1 MKKLKKFKSKILMF
15 IFALVLPLSAT
26 SVVYTVSEVKNANAD
41 NAASNY
47 YSGYMKEVSLS
58 NNNFNSGSSTYSI
71 STSLSGW
78 TGLMKD
84 RKTTAG
90 IINTG
95 NTFQNYMTGTYRL
108 SNNPLAKANDKNILM
123 INSKTADSNDYSTAR
138 QGYKSNI
145 VNLEANSFYSF
156 QVSFKSDTNY
166 NSYTTYVQHG
176 TVDEDLNLTKSAFEE
191 KKDGKIKSFGD
202 HISFTYKSKTYY
214 LHKEL
219 IDGANTTQNLTD
231 VSFFYEDDEYVG
243 LMYNDSP
250 VYVAKSDVEKVEVNE
265 ETQYNIASGK
275 KTYTCNIEYD
285 TANSRYNV
293 KAGTAYYTT
302 KTEYSSLN
310 DYVFGSIYL
319 SGLKDSEGNAV
330 KADYVQVT
338 SKEWVTFYF
347 FVATGNQAQSVT
359 LDLWLGTNQT
369 GHDSS
374 GVVFF
379 DDCHVY
385 QYSENTFWKTYKS
398 YFGKNYTQEI
408 TTSSGTTTQVFDCT
422 NLVDLRNATNIEY
435 PTHNFDFEEGI
446 FNNDGSALKNWTKSG
461 NGNAQ
466 IFDSRNPQAFKSATG
481 GYDFVGSNLSCE
493 VNINGE
499 AISIT
504 PNNYVLGL
512 WSKNGY
518 VKVKSNAVSIDANQ
532 VCKIKATYKISEI
545 TSGNVY
551 MFVEENDNILTSYNL
566 TKDQYTLAEEA
577 SSTAVTTNGSSS
589 FSNSYGTIEFYVK
602 GGNLYNSSVNISLG
616 LGKSNETATGCVV
629 FDDITIEKTASSDF
643 DNASNKLELDTY
655 TSSLS
660 IANGNFNKVTSEQD
674 STYPLAPQNWKIEKG
689 TGFTFGGVVNTE
701 AKEYA
706 KYVEKYNQLKADN
719 VDDLKNNYY
728 WASYANPK
736 NSYNSTSE
744 PDNVMMLANITSAWQ
759 KLTSDNFTLSA
770 NSTNKL
776 TFKYKTYNSNN
787 GIIAT
792 LYNKDGVKLFES
804 QKLNSNGQWNDYEI
818 YLKSFSGASEVYLTI
833 DYGTETDKAEGFAYF
848 DNFDIESIDG
858 SVFENKSSTSEGN
871 GDAFAVVDMSDFYLK
886 LPTNNIT
893 NDLTTSN
900 TPAFTGAYGSGNS
913 SIGGIIKSEGL
924 GEIFKLDEENKNVF
938 YITNHG
944 VGSYTLQSN
953 FNLDLEA
960 NKYYEL
966 SFKLKT
972 NFNYTN
978 ADVSLDKDKTYNYGA
993 TFGLTGFDFMK
1004 QLVANEETYQ
1014 TYTMYFNP
1022 SEAASAKLYL
1032 ALVSDSIE
1040 TTGSMAIYDIAFA
1053 EVEESVYTSAVE
1065 ACAATDYDINK
1076 DKIMISKAEGKTDDD
1091 NDDDNNGD
1099 NTDTTPS
1106 TNGDLNWSILIAS
1119 IITGAAIVIAL
1130 IGWAMSKVKI
1140 KKIERKRKESY
1151 DRKES
1156 LHVDAIKIKARKQR
1170 DSDIEAVKT
1179 DIEKFQKELDKMEKE
1194 HKQKV
1199 LTLREKDKGTVSKE
1213 TDREFKQFAKKR
1225 TVIAEKIDSLNK
1237 QIEEINSPEY
1247 LLNLE
1252 RKIFAQ
1258 DEMKQKELSKVSKK
1272 SKDEKDSSKK

>member
-1 MKKLKKFKSKILMF
+1 MKKFKKFKSKILMF

-26 SVVYTVSEVKNANAD
+26 TLVYTANDVKDANAE
-41 NAASNY
+41 NSSSNY

-58 NNNFNSGSSTYSI
+58 NNNFNSSSSTYSI

-78 TGLMKD
+78 TGLMND

-95 NTFQNYMTGTYRL
+95 NTFQNYMSGTYRL

-123 INSKTADSNDYSTAR
+123 INSKTSDSSDFSTAR

-176 TVDEDLNLTKSAFEE
+176 TIGEDLNLTKSAFEE
-191 KKDGKIKSFGD
+191 KQDGNIKGFGK
-202 HISFTYKSKTYY
+202 HISFTYRSKTYY
-214 LHKEL
+214 LLKEL
-219 IDGANTTQNLTD
+219 TAGANLTEDLTD
-231 VSFFYEDDEYVG
+231 VKFFYEDDEYVG
-243 LMYNDSP
+243 LVYNNSP
-250 VYVAKSDVEKVEVNE
+250 IYVAKANVEEVEVNE
-265 ETQYNIASGK
+265 ETQYNISSGAQ
-275 KTYTCNIEYD
+275 TFTCNIEYD

-347 FVATGNQAQSVT
+347 FVATGNQSQSVT

-385 QYSENTFWKTYKS
+385 QYSENSFWKTYKS

-408 TTSSGTTTQVFDCT
+408 TTSSGTTTQVYDCT
-422 NLVDLRNATNIEY
+422 NLVDLRSTTNIEY

-446 FNNDGSALKNWTKSG
+446 FNNDGSALKNWSKSG
-461 NGNAQ
+461 TGNAQ
-466 IFDSRNPQAFKSATG
+466 IFDSRNPQAFKSTTG
-481 GYDFVGSNLSCE
+481 GYDFVGSNLSCD
-493 VNINGE
+493 VNIDGE
-499 AISIT
+499 IISIT

-532 VCKIKATYKISEI
+532 VYKIKATYKISEI

-551 MFVEENDNILTSYNL
+551 MFVEENDNILKSYNL
-566 TKDQYTLAEEA
+566 TKDQYTIAEET
-577 SSTAVTTNGSSS
+577 SSSAVTSNGSSN
-589 FSNSYGTIEFYVK
+589 FTNNYGTLEFYVK

-616 LGKSNETATGCVV
+616 LGKSNESATGCVV
-629 FDDITIEKTASSDF
+629 FDDISIEKASSLDF
-643 DNASNKLELDTY
+643 DGATNKLELDTY

-660 IANGNFNKVTSEQD
+660 IANGNFNKVTTENN
-674 STYPLAPQNWKIEKG
+674 STYPLAPQNWKIENG
-689 TGFTFGGVVNTE
+689 NGFTFGGVVNTE
-701 AKEYA
+701 ATEYA
-706 KYVEKYNQLKADN
+706 KYVEKYNELKANN
-719 VDDLKNNYY
+719 VEDLKNSYY

-736 NSYNSTSE
+736 NSYNSTAE
-744 PDNVMMLANITSAWQ
+744 PDNIMMLANITSSWQ

-776 TFKYKTYNSNN
+776 VFKYKTYNSNN
-787 GIIAT
+787 GIT
-792 LYNKDGVKLFES
+792 VSLFNKDGMKLFES
-804 QKLNSNGQWNDYEI
+804 QKLNSNGQWRDYEI
-818 YLKSFSGASEVYLTI
+818 YLKTFSGASEVYLTI
-833 DYGTETDKAEGFAYF
+833 DYGTEKDKAEGFAYF
-848 DNFDIESIDG
+848 DNFEIESIEED
-858 SVFENKSSTSEGN
+858 VFNNKSNTSEGN
-871 GDAFAVVDMSDFYLK
+871 GDVFAVVDMTDFYLN
-886 LPTNNIT
+886 LPTNEIT
-893 NDLTTSN
+893 DDITTSKS
-900 TPAFTGAYGSGNS
+900 PAFTGAYGSGNS

-924 GEIFKLDEENKNVF
+924 GEIFKIDEENKNVF

-953 FNLDLEA
+953 FTLDLEA

-978 ADVSLDKDKTYNYGA
+978 NDVDLDKDKTYNYGA
-993 TFGLTGFDFMK
+993 TFGLTGFEYMK
-1004 QLVANEETYQ
+1004 GLVSNEETYQ

-1022 SEAASAKLYL
+1022 TEAASAKLYL

-1040 TTGSMAIYDIAFA
+1040 TTGSMAIYDITFA
-1053 EVEESVYTSAVE
+1053 ETEESVYTNAVE
-1065 ACAATDYDINK
+1065 TSSASNYDVNK
-1076 DKIMISKAEGKTDDD
+1076 DKVMISKADGTTDDD
-1091 NDDDNNGD
+1091 NNDNNNGD
-1099 NTDTTPS
+1099 NADTTPS

-1119 IITGAAIVIAL
+1119 IITGAAIIIAL
-1130 IGWAMSKVKI
+1130 VGWAMSKVKI

-1170 DSDIEAVKT
+1170 DSEIEEVKK
-1179 DIEKFQKELDKMEKE
+1179 DIEKFQTELDKIEKE

-1237 QIEEINSPEY
+1237 QIEDINSPDY

-1252 RKIFAQ
+1252 RKIYAQ

-1272 SKDEKDSSKK
+1272 SNKDGNQSKK